1 MSTDDGKALVQDIAA
16 KMRILREQRDILLDF
31 AREMA
36 IGAYREHE
44 AMDRARAII
53 KQVLR

>member
-16 KMRILREQRDILLDF
+16 KIRALTEQRDILLCF
-31 AREMA
+31 AKEMA

-44 AMDRARAII
+44 AMDRAKAII
-53 KQVLR
+53 RELKP